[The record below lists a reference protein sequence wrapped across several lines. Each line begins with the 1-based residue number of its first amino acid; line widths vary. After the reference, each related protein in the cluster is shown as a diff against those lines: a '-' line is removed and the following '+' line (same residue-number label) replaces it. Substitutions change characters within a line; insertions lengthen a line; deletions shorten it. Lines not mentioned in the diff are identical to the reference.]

1 MKIVVNCISELER
14 AATSLLELIN
24 DNNIICFYGE
34 MGVGKTTFI
43 KEICKKLGVED
54 VVSSP
59 TFSIINE
66 YLTDNDESVYH
77 FDFYRIEKEEEA
89 FDIGYEEYFY
99 QGNLCLIE
107 WPENGA
113 GFLPAPT
120 LRIILEYSGV
130 GRIVRFESSIELLT
144 LS

>member
-1 MKIVVNCISELER
+1 MKIVVNCVSELEL
-14 AATSLLELIN
+14 AATSLLELIS
-24 DNNIICFYGE
+24 DNNIICFHGE

-66 YLTDNDESVYH
+66 YLTENNESVYH

-107 WPENGA
+107 WPEKISSIIPKNIIKVQI
-113 GFLPAPT
+113 T
-120 LRIILEYSGV
+120 RNDEQRIIE
-130 GRIVRFESSIELLT
+130 II
-144 LS
+144 

>member
-1 MKIVVNCISELER
+1 MKIVVNCVSELES
-14 AATSLLELIN
+14 ASTSLLELIN
-24 DNNIICFYGE
+24 DNNIICFYGD

-66 YLTDNDESVYH
+66 YLTENNESVYH

-107 WPENGA
+107 WPEKISSIIPENIIKVQI
-113 GFLPAPT
+113 T
-120 LRIILEYSGV
+120 RSDEQRIIE
-130 GRIVRFESSIELLT
+130 II
-144 LS
+144 

>member
-1 MKIVVNCISELER
+1 MKIVVNCVAELER
-14 AATSLLELIN
+14 AATSLLELIK
-24 DNNIICFYGE
+24 DKTIVCFYGE

-77 FDFYRIEKEEEA
+77 FDFYRIEKEEAA

-107 WPENGA
+107 WPEKISSIIPKNIIKVQI
-113 GFLPAPT
+113 T
-120 LRIILEYSGV
+120 RNDEQRIIE
-130 GRIVRFESSIELLT
+130 II
-144 LS
+144 

>member
-1 MKIVVNCISELER
+1 MKIVVNCFSELEL

-24 DNNIICFYGE
+24 DNNIICFHGE

-54 VVSSP
+54 TVSSP

-66 YLTDNDESVYH
+66 YLTENNESVYH

-107 WPENGA
+107 WPEKISSIIPENIIKVQI
-113 GFLPAPT
+113 T
-120 LRIILEYSGV
+120 RSDEQRIIE
-130 GRIVRFESSIELLT
+130 II
-144 LS
+144 

>member
-1 MKIVVNCISELER
+1 MKIVVNCVSELEL
-14 AATSLLELIN
+14 AATSLLELIS

-54 VVSSP
+54 TVSSP

-66 YLTDNDESVYH
+66 YLTENNESIYH

-107 WPENGA
+107 WPEKISLIIPENIIKVQI
-113 GFLPAPT
+113 T
-120 LRIILEYSGV
+120 RSDEQRIIE
-130 GRIVRFESSIELLT
+130 II
-144 LS
+144 

>member
-1 MKIVVNCISELER
+1 MKIVVNCVSELER

-24 DNNIICFYGE
+24 DNPIICFYGE

-66 YLTDNDESVYH
+66 YLMK
-77 FDFYRIEKEEEA
+77 KE
-89 FDIGYEEYFY
+89 GYNY
-99 QGNLCLIE
+99 I
-107 WPENGA
+107 
-113 GFLPAPT
+113 
-120 LRIILEYSGV
+120 RV
-130 GRIVRFESSIELLT
+130 GG
-144 LS
+144 

>member
-1 MKIVVNCISELER
+1 MKIVVNCVSELEL

-24 DNNIICFYGE
+24 DNNIICFHGE

-66 YLTDNDESVYH
+66 YLTENNESVYH

-107 WPENGA
+107 WPEKISSIIPENIIKVQI
-113 GFLPAPT
+113 T
-120 LRIILEYSGV
+120 RSDEQRIIE
-130 GRIVRFESSIELLT
+130 II
-144 LS
+144 

>member
-1 MKIVVNCISELER
+1 MKIVVNCVSELER
-14 AATSLLELIN
+14 ASTSLLELIN
-24 DNNIICFYGE
+24 DKTIVCFYGA

-43 KEICKKLGVED
+43 KEICKKLGVVD

-66 YLTDNDESVYH
+66 YLTENDESVYH

-107 WPENGA
+107 WPEKISSIIPENIMKVQI
-113 GFLPAPT
+113 T
-120 LRIILEYSGV
+120 RSDEQRIIE
-130 GRIVRFESSIELLT
+130 II
-144 LS
+144 

>member
-1 MKIVVNCISELER
+1 MKIVVNCVSELEL

-66 YLTDNDESVYH
+66 YLTENNESVYH

-107 WPENGA
+107 WPEKISLIIPENIIKVQI
-113 GFLPAPT
+113 T
-120 LRIILEYSGV
+120 RSDEQRIIE
-130 GRIVRFESSIELLT
+130 II
-144 LS
+144 

>member
-1 MKIVVNCISELER
+1 MKIVVNCVSELEL

-24 DNNIICFYGE
+24 DNNIICFHGE

-54 VVSSP
+54 TVISP

-66 YLTDNDESVYH
+66 YLTENNESVYH

-107 WPENGA
+107 WPEKISLIIPENIIKVQI
-113 GFLPAPT
+113 T
-120 LRIILEYSGV
+120 RSDEQRIIE
-130 GRIVRFESSIELLT
+130 II
-144 LS
+144 

>member
-1 MKIVVNCISELER
+1 MKIVVNCVSELEL
-14 AATSLLELIN
+14 AATSLLGLIN

-43 KEICKKLGVED
+43 KEICKKLKVED

-66 YLTDNDESVYH
+66 YLTENNESVYH
-77 FDFYRIEKEEEA
+77 FDFYRTEKEEEA

-107 WPENGA
+107 WPEKISSIIPENIIKVQI
-113 GFLPAPT
+113 T
-120 LRIILEYSGV
+120 RSDEQRIIE
-130 GRIVRFESSIELLT
+130 II
-144 LS
+144 

>member
-1 MKIVVNCISELER
+1 MKIVVNCVSELED
-14 AATSLLELIN
+14 ASISLLELISE
-24 DNNIICFYGE
+24 NNIVCFYGE

-54 VVSSP
+54 TVSSP

-66 YLTDNDESVYH
+66 YLTENNESVYH

-107 WPENGA
+107 WPEKISLIIHENIIKVQI
-113 GFLPAPT
+113 T
-120 LRIILEYSGV
+120 RSDEQRIIE
-130 GRIVRFESSIELLT
+130 II
-144 LS
+144 

>member
-1 MKIVVNCISELER
+1 MKIVVNCVSELER
-14 AATSLLELIN
+14 ASTSLLELIN
-24 DNNIICFYGE
+24 DNNIICFYGA

-66 YLTDNDESVYH
+66 YLTDNNESVYH

-89 FDIGYEEYFY
+89 FDMGYEEYFY

-107 WPENGA
+107 WPEKISSIIPENIMKVQI
-113 GFLPAPT
+113 T
-120 LRIILEYSGV
+120 RSDEQRIIE
-130 GRIVRFESSIELLT
+130 II
-144 LS
+144 

>member
-1 MKIVVNCISELER
+1 MKIVVNCVSELEL

-24 DNNIICFYGE
+24 DNNIICFHGE

-54 VVSSP
+54 TVSSP

-66 YLTDNDESVYH
+66 YLTENSESVYH

-107 WPENGA
+107 WPEKISSIIPENIIKVQI
-113 GFLPAPT
+113 T
-120 LRIILEYSGV
+120 RSDEQRIIE
-130 GRIVRFESSIELLT
+130 II
-144 LS
+144 

>member
-1 MKIVVNCISELER
+1 MKIVVNCVSELER
-14 AATSLLELIN
+14 AATFLLELIS
-24 DNNIICFYGE
+24 DQTIVCFYGE

-43 KEICKKLGVED
+43 KEICKKLGIED

-66 YLTDNDESVYH
+66 YLTENDESVYH
-77 FDFYRIEKEEEA
+77 FDFYRIEKEEEV

-107 WPENGA
+107 WPEKISSIIPENIMKVQI
-113 GFLPAPT
+113 T
-120 LRIILEYSGV
+120 RSDEQRIIE
-130 GRIVRFESSIELLT
+130 II
-144 LS
+144 

>member
-1 MKIVVNCISELER
+1 MKIVVNCISELEH

-66 YLTDNDESVYH
+66 YLTENNESVYH
-77 FDFYRIEKEEEA
+77 FDFYRTEKEEEA

-99 QGNLCLIE
+99 QDNLCLIE
-107 WPENGA
+107 WPEKISLIIPENIIKVQI
-113 GFLPAPT
+113 T
-120 LRIILEYSGV
+120 RSDEQRIIE
-130 GRIVRFESSIELLT
+130 II
-144 LS
+144 

>member
-1 MKIVVNCISELER
+1 MKIVVNCVSELEL
-14 AATSLLELIN
+14 AATSLLELIS

-66 YLTDNDESVYH
+66 YLTENNESVYH

-107 WPENGA
+107 WPEKISLIIPENIIKVQI
-113 GFLPAPT
+113 T
-120 LRIILEYSGV
+120 RSDEQRIIE
-130 GRIVRFESSIELLT
+130 II
-144 LS
+144 

>member
-1 MKIVVNCISELER
+1 MKIVVNCVSELER

-24 DNNIICFYGE
+24 DNNIICFYGGI
-34 MGVGKTTFI
+34 GVGKTTFI

-59 TFSIINE
+59 TFSIVNE
-66 YLTDNDESVYH
+66 YLTENDESVYH

-107 WPENGA
+107 WPEKISSIIPENIMKVQI
-113 GFLPAPT
+113 T
-120 LRIILEYSGV
+120 RSDEQRIIE
-130 GRIVRFESSIELLT
+130 II
-144 LS
+144 

>member
-1 MKIVVNCISELER
+1 MKIVVNCVSELEL

-24 DNNIICFYGE
+24 DNNIICFHGE

-66 YLTDNDESVYH
+66 YLTENNESVYH

-99 QGNLCLIE
+99 QDNLCLIE
-107 WPENGA
+107 WPEKISSIIPENIIKVQI
-113 GFLPAPT
+113 T
-120 LRIILEYSGV
+120 RSDEQRIIE
-130 GRIVRFESSIELLT
+130 II
-144 LS
+144 

>member
-1 MKIVVNCISELER
+1 MKIVVNCVSELEL

-43 KEICKKLGVED
+43 KEICKKLKVED

-66 YLTDNDESVYH
+66 YLTENNESVYH

-99 QGNLCLIE
+99 QDNLCLIE
-107 WPENGA
+107 WPEKISSIIPENIIKVQI
-113 GFLPAPT
+113 T
-120 LRIILEYSGV
+120 RSDEQRIIE
-130 GRIVRFESSIELLT
+130 II
-144 LS
+144 

>member
-1 MKIVVNCISELER
+1 MKIVVNCVSELEL

-24 DNNIICFYGE
+24 DNNIICFHGE

-66 YLTDNDESVYH
+66 YLTENNESVYH

-107 WPENGA
+107 WPEKISLIIPENIIKVQI
-113 GFLPAPT
+113 T
-120 LRIILEYSGV
+120 RSDEQRIIE
-130 GRIVRFESSIELLT
+130 II
-144 LS
+144 